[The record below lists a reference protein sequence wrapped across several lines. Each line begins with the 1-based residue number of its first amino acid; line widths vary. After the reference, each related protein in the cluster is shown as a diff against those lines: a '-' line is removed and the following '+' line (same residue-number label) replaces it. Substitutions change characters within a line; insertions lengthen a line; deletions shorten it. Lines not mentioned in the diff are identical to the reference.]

1 MTNLPKFSEFDNSQS
16 KPNGTHDKLKNNNHV
31 ATSQMAEGQHRTMK
45 EIKSVADTNS
55 RMLESILGLCHTIQ
69 AQNFKIEKKIGQLD
83 VEEMK
88 SGNTKLPEAP
98 RTSPRS
104 CERADM
110 LASVHN
116 QLEATNNKV
125 DTIIQNVNGVNSSSP
140 KLVKAATNSASN
152 CKCTEVESSLALV
165 NSQLDSTNTKVDNFI
180 DKKNGNK
187 FELNLRCTS
196 GLGLLGLF
204 AGLFAG
210 VVAIKTLNS

>member
-31 ATSQMAEGQHRTMK
+31 IATSQMAEGQHRTMK

-69 AQNFKIEKKIGQLD
+69 AQNFKIEKKIGQLELD

-88 SGNTKLPEAP
+88 SGNPKLPEAP

-110 LASVHN
+110 LALVHN

-125 DTIIQNVNGVNSSSP
+125 DTIIQNFNGVNSSSP
-140 KLVKAATNSASN
+140 KLDKAATNSASN

-165 NSQLDSTNTKVDNFI
+165 QSQLDSTNTKFDNFI
-180 DKKNGNK
+180 K
-187 FELNLRCTS
+187 FEMIACCTS
-196 GLGLLGLF
+196 LV
-204 AGLFAG
+204 AG
-210 VVAIKTLNS
+210 VLVIKIFFNKLNI